1 MLSTTRRSGERLAS
15 LLSGSWRISPPSTST
30 TPDIVELAIA
40 GGSGALAQRPLDGPL
55 AASLK
60 DLVRHQVLE
69 AARFEA
75 GLKSRLRA
83 FREAGIDV
91 LLVKG
96 WAIARRYPNKGLRH
110 YSDLDLVLDAAHR
123 ARAEQILLAHAY
135 DRLDTDLHFSI
146 PHVRGRDLE
155 ALRSRLVE
163 IPLGDEVVRTL
174 GDEDHVWL
182 LALHALGHGLW
193 RSVWLVD
200 LAVMLEQPLDLDYLF
215 AGPRGDAHAVKL
227 ALALAQRAIGAG
239 GAVQTE
245 LPRWLEPALYEQWGR
260 GFVMYEPLTR
270 VPSLNQLV
278 DDARRRWPNPIRAT
292 AQLGGPWNEW
302 PRLPLQLLDYARRLA
317 RFAKAHDDPR
327 GIWAK

>member
-1 MLSTTRRSGERLAS
+1 MSSDLRSGELVAS
-15 LLSGSWRISPPSTST
+15 LLSLSWRAAPPTTTT
-30 TPDIVELAIA
+30 TPAVIELAIS
-40 GGSGALAQRPLDGPL
+40 GGSGALAHRRLDGPL

-60 DLVRHQVLE
+60 DLVRHQILE

-96 WAIARRYPNKGLRH
+96 WAIARRYPQRGLRH
-110 YSDLDLVLDAAHR
+110 YSDLDLVIDAAHR
-123 ARAEQILLAHAY
+123 ATAEQILAAHAH
-135 DRLDTDLHFSI
+135 DRLETDLHFSI
-146 PHVRGRDLE
+146 PHMRGRDLS
-155 ALRSRLVE
+155 AIRARLVE
-163 IPLGDEVVRTL
+163 IPLGDVVVTTL
-174 GDEDHVWL
+174 GDEDHLWL
-182 LALHALGHGLW
+182 LALHGLGHGLW

-200 LAVMLEQPLDLDYLF
+200 LAVMLEQPLDFDYLYRGQRDDVQ
-215 AGPRGDAHAVKL
+215 ALKISLRLAQQVLGADGPAHA
-227 ALALAQRAIGAG
+227 
-239 GAVQTE
+239 E
-245 LPRWLEPALYEQWGR
+245 LPRWLEPALMEQWGR

-302 PRLPLQLLDYARRLA
+302 PRLPVQLLDYVRRLA
-317 RFAKAHDDPR
+317 RFARAHDDPR